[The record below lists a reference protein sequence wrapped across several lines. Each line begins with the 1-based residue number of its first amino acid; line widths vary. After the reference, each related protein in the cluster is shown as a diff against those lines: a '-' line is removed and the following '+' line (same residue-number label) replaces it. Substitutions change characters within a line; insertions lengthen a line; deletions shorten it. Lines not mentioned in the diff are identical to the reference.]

1 MIHLSFCRTIVP
13 LYYYFI
19 ALLEGFLVI
28 CIQILQHGPVSKM
41 PLKAVLQFKFCFS
54 DDVFIMLFTVLR
66 RTLGTMCIDSTM
78 FIDIFAIFHN
88 NLQTCH
94 KENILHRWKLQ
105 YSKSL
110 YVYKIIISSPIIEV
124 EPMFFLMLLLVYNW
138 TPSIVC
144 CSPVAARKQICSK
157 FELQPSTNYQT

>member
-41 PLKAVLQFKFCFS
+41 PLKAVLHLKFCFCEE
-54 DDVFIMLFTVLR
+54 VFILLFTVIR

-94 KENILHRWKLQ
+94 KENILHRWKLNFK
-105 YSKSL
+105 YIVSL
-110 YVYKIIISSPIIEV
+110 YTNSKLSSH
-124 EPMFFLMLLLVYNW
+124 LLL
-138 TPSIVC
+138 
-144 CSPVAARKQICSK
+144 
-157 FELQPSTNYQT
+157 